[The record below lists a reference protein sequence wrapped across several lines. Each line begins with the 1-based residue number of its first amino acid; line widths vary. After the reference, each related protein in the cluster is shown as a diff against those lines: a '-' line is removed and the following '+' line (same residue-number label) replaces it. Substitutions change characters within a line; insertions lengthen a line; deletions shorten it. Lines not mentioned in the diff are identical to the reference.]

1 MKIQSGLV
9 TLAIVGALLILTAC
23 SGTPIRVGAENQPI
37 SRDDIDF
44 SRGRHLTA
52 DASGFQLLLVIPI
65 SINDRQ
71 QRAYQ
76 TLLSMAGNDYLSD
89 VRIKESWTYA
99 LIGTV
104 YTTTMEATAYPRRS
118 VGK

>member
-1 MKIQSGLV
+1 MNIQRGLA
-9 TLAIVGALLILTAC
+9 TLVILGTLVILAAC
-23 SGTPIRVGAENQPI
+23 TGTPIRVGTENQQI
-37 SRDDIDF
+37 SRDEIDF
-44 SRGRHLTA
+44 SKGRHLTA

-76 TLLSMAGNDYLSD
+76 TLISKAGNDYLSD
-89 VRIKESWTYA
+89 VRTKESWTYA

-104 YTTTMEATAYPRRS
+104 YTTTMEATAYPRKS
-118 VGK
+118 AGK

>member
-1 MKIQSGLV
+1 MKIQSGLA
-9 TLAIVGALLILTAC
+9 TLVIVGTLVLLTAC
-23 SGTPIRVGAENQPI
+23 TGAPIRVGAQDQQI
-37 SRDDIDF
+37 SRDDVDF

-52 DASGFQLLLVIPI
+52 KASGFQLLLVIPI

-71 QRAYQ
+71 SRAYQ

-99 LIGTV
+99 LVGNV
-104 YTTTMEATAYPRRS
+104 YTTTMEATAYPRRAA
-118 VGK
+118 GK